1 MGSSNKDINAAYI
14 ALWKSKN
21 KNLVDIDTDGE
32 YLIYQNEK
40 IDIRE
45 IYMQDI
51 LRNPTIFAS
60 INQISSNKLI
70 QIIKT
75 HLEAIKIKNIELEE
89 KVRRY
94 NMNEQPIS
102 KNIDITPARYFELIA
117 KTEEEL
123 NSNAIYLLQIE
134 NFNKKINN
142 FQELAEEGMLT
153 EPSASI
159 LAEYNNLTRTL
170 LRKEN
175 RTAQEDEIVSQIVPE
190 QIDENQNNIVQ
201 MRTRTKKNQHYMPTN
216 KAGHI
221 DAVIILI
228 MLLNI
233 GFIIAMTILGNR

>member
-51 LRNPTIFAS
+51 LRNPTIFTS
-60 INQISSNKLI
+60 INQMNSDTFI

-75 HLEAIKIKNIELEE
+75 HIEALKIKNIELEE

-102 KNIDITPARYFELIA
+102 KNIDITPERYFELIA

-123 NSNAIYLLQIE
+123 NSNAIYVLQIE

-153 EPSASI
+153 EPSESI
-159 LAEYNNLTRTL
+159 LAEYNNLTRSL
-170 LRKEN
+170 LKKEN
-175 RTAQEDEIVSQIVPE
+175 RTALEDEIVKELAPE
-190 QIDENQNNIVQ
+190 QIDETQNNVVQ
-201 MRTRTKKNQHYMPTN
+201 MRTRIKKNQYYTPTSN
-216 KAGHI
+216 AGHI
-221 DAVIILI
+221 DAIIILI